1 MRTRVGLE
9 YELGIGIYIC
19 YTLGLGKVLGDAL
32 SPCEVL
38 TEIWRVCLCGL
49 TAKEAITRTQ

>member
-9 YELGIGIYIC
+9 YELGISIYIC

-38 TEIWRVCLCGL
+38 TEIWRVCLCAQAHVW
-49 TAKEAITRTQ
+49 THC